1 MIQQNTPKTLLT
13 IDLIF
18 MLILTLVMHIT
29 VVLHSLN
36 RLGTLN
42 LSTLEEDTTEADAE
56 RLRDDERPVTRGAEI

>member
-1 MIQQNTPKTLLT
+1 MIQQNTPKTWLT

-18 MLILTLVMHIT
+18 MFILTLVMHIT

-42 LSTLEEDTTEADAE
+42 FSTLEEDTTEADAE

>member
-1 MIQQNTPKTLLT
+1 M
-13 IDLIF
+13 F
-18 MLILTLVMHIT
+18 ILTLVMHIT

-42 LSTLEEDTTEADAE
+42 FSTLEEDTTEADAE

>member
-1 MIQQNTPKTLLT
+1 MIQQNTPKTWLT

-18 MLILTLVMHIT
+18 MFISTLVMHIT

-36 RLGTLN
+36 KLGTLN
-42 LSTLEEDTTEADAE
+42 FSTLEEDTTEADAE